1 MAGNGKFYGTTFMG
15 GGNGDYGTIFSFD
28 PTTNA
33 QAKLFDFNYGVSGA
47 YAHGSLV
54 QAGNGKLYG
63 MAQGGGSGG
72 LGTIYSFDPSTN
84 TFASYLIL
92 MERMVVYLMAAS
104 FRLPMENFTG

>member
-1 MAGNGKFYGTTFMG
+1 MAGNGKFYGTTFM

-63 MAQGGGSGG
+63 MAQGGAAEDWVQF
-72 LGTIYSFDPSTN
+72 THSTPVPIRLR
-84 TFASYLIL
+84 SYLIL